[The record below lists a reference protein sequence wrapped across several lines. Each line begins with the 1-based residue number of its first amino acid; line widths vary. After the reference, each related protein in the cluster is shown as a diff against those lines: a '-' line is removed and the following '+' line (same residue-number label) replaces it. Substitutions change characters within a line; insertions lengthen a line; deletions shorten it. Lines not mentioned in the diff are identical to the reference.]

1 MGFFSNLRQS
11 WNKSKKLRELQ
22 LTISPPNQ
30 NANDFVSDFMLSLKT
45 GGSERDK
52 ALEQFLDLCE
62 SDSGVKQVMRSEG
75 LLRSDLKEIY
85 SDLLTVGLGQWIKGH
100 YVALSTIAYVEPLLY
115 IVRAK
120 QRGTNRLEIA
130 GTLLEYWE
138 NKISQGDLLNK
149 V

>member
-1 MGFFSNLRQS
+1 
-11 WNKSKKLRELQ
+11 
-22 LTISPPNQ
+22 
-30 NANDFVSDFMLSLKT
+30 MLSLKT

-75 LLRSDLKEIY
+75 LLCSDLKEIY
-85 SDLLTVGLGQWIKGH
+85 SDLLTVGLGQWIKGQ

-149 V
+149 VYHIMT